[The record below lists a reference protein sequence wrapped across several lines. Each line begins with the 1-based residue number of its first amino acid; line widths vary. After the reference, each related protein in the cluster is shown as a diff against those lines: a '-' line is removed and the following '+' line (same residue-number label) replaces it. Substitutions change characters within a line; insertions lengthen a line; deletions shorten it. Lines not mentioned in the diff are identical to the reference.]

1 MTVATAQR
9 TQQRQRHQEQR
20 RPELAAFLRSRRARI
35 TPADVGMPPGP
46 RRRTPG
52 LRREEVAQLAGVGVT
67 WYTWLEQGRPIN
79 ASAQVLDAVARTL
92 RLDEAEREHLYHL
105 AGVPYTREAEPDGG
119 AAAVSPDV
127 QAVLDALDPLPAVIY
142 NGRYDVLAFNAT
154 YETLFARAGDDRSE
168 TRNALWTLF
177 TAARE
182 RCPLVF
188 REDELRLMVA
198 TLRGTY
204 GYHVGEPA
212 WETFIQR
219 LIQASEEFAA
229 MWESGDVA
237 PPGPRPKTFRHPDV
251 GEVRLRSVSLTV
263 NGMPE
268 ARMVVYTPDDEVSH
282 ERVEALR
289 AGRRWGHLPRPQG
302 LGEGRVGL
310 RGTPRSSS

>member
-1 MTVATAQR
+1 VTVATEAQR
-9 TQQRQRHQEQR
+9 TQQR
-20 RPELAAFLRSRRARI
+20 RPELAAFLRGRRARI
-35 TPADVGMPPGP
+35 TPADVGLPPGP

-92 RLDEAEREHLYHL
+92 RLEDAEREHLYHL
-105 AGVPYTREAEPDGG
+105 AGVPYVRDATPDHS

-142 NGRYDVLAFNAT
+142 NGRYDLLAFNTT
-154 YETLFARAGDDRSE
+154 YRALFAFADLGRSE
-168 TRNALWTLF
+168 PRNALWALF

-182 RCPLVF
+182 KCPLVF

-204 GYHVGEPA
+204 GSHVGEPA
-212 WETFIQR
+212 WETFIRR
-219 LIQASEEFAA
+219 LCQASEEFTA

-237 PPGPRPKTFRHPDV
+237 PPGPRPKTFQHPGV
-251 GEVRLRSVSLTV
+251 GEIRLRSVSLTV
-263 NGMPE
+263 NGMPS
-268 ARMVVYTPDDEVSH
+268 ARMVVYTPDDEASR
-282 ERVEALR
+282 ERVGALR
-289 AGRRWGHLPRPQG
+289 ARGIPPCPVPRA
-302 LGEGRVGL
+302 
-310 RGTPRSSS
+310 